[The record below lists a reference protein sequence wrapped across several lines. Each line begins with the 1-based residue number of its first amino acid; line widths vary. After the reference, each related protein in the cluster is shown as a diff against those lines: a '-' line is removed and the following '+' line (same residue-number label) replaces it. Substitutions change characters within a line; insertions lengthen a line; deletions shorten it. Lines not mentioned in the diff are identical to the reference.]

1 MDTVTVSTSS
11 PDRVTPSASTFE
23 ATPSTSTSTSTS
35 TSSSAS
41 ASASASATASTWSIS
56 TSTSSS
62 TSAPRH
68 EHAHNDQPD
77 RSAAPLLPR
86 HLIREGD
93 NVLLRLPS
101 TVIKTVKVTP
111 TGTISLG
118 KYGSF
123 KAIHLVGL
131 AYGPTYEI
139 LDDGSLKLVPRQVVA
154 EIGKSSKLTL
164 PLAETE
170 ANNQEITA
178 TGAQSLT
185 YDDIN
190 AFRSEGLSGR
200 EIIEKQIQQHA
211 NFDKKTEYSKDKY
224 MKRKEAKY
232 RQPLPLVQSP
242 QRSLHSISFALRYLR
257 VFTPIE
263 PTVHNIC
270 EYNFEKQSSKI
281 REMRPDTLSNMM
293 NMANVRPGARLLVVE
308 DVHGMVV
315 SACIERMG
323 GQGRLMIINDF
334 DSPPDIHIVE
344 SFNFPPSSLEPIGSL
359 HWGMTEPDWFPAD
372 LPLEVSQAT
381 LEKTK
386 NSRDIAK
393 IKRRKAAF
401 DLMQSTRQDFFAGG
415 FDGVILASQYEP
427 LGVLDRLLPYI
438 AGSAPIVIYSPHQA
452 ILSEAYQALRT
463 SPHFLSPTLSEPWLR
478 KYQVLPGRCHPEM
491 NGLGHGGFLLT
502 TTRVFDNPE
511 ANSHKVKVNKKR
523 KMEEEEEGKGEGEKK
538 GKLEGE
544 REREANAAATTPLEG
559 KAQKG
564 VAAA

>member
-1 MDTVTVSTSS
+1 MHTVIASNSS
-11 PDRVTPSASTFE
+11 PPTDP
-23 ATPSTSTSTSTS
+23 PSTSTLEATASPSTSAPGSAT
-35 TSSSAS
+35 AS
-41 ASASASATASTWSIS
+41 ASAFAST
-56 TSTSSS
+56 S

-68 EHAHNDQPD
+68 AGNDD
-77 RSAAPLLPR
+77 APAPILPR
-86 HLIREGD
+86 HVIREGD

-101 TVIKTVKVTP
+101 TVVKTVKVTP
-111 TGTISLG
+111 SGTISLG

-123 KAIHLVGL
+123 KASHLVGL
-131 AYGPTYEI
+131 PYGPTYEI
-139 LDDGSLKLVPRQVVA
+139 LDDGALKMVPRQVVA
-154 EIGKSSKLTL
+154 EIE
-164 PLAETE
+164 ETE

-200 EIIEKQIQQHA
+200 QIIEKQIQQHA

-224 MKRKEAKY
+224 LKRKEAK
-232 RQPLPLVQSP
+232 
-242 QRSLHSISFALRYLR
+242 YLR

-270 EYNFEKQSSKI
+270 EYNFEKQSAKI
-281 REMRPDTLSNMM
+281 RELRPDTLSNMM

-315 SACIERMG
+315 SACVERMG
-323 GQGRLMIINDF
+323 GQGRLIIINDF
-334 DSPPDIHIVE
+334 DSPPDIHITE

-359 HWGMTEPDWFPAD
+359 HWGMTDPSWVPAD
-372 LPLEVSQAT
+372 LPLEVSQAV

-401 DLMQSTRQDFFAGG
+401 ELMENTRKDFFAGA
-415 FDGVILASQYEP
+415 FDGVILATPYEP

-452 ILSEAYQALRT
+452 TLSEAYQSLRT

-511 ANSHKVKVNKKR
+511 ANSHKVKVGKKR
-523 KMEEEEEGKGEGEKK
+523 KLENGDGDGERKGEGVKK
-538 GKLEGE
+538 GKLEGDGE
-544 REREANAAATTPLEG
+544 EEEAAAAADPPPEG
-559 KAQKG
+559 MG
-564 VAAA
+564 EVV

>member
-1 MDTVTVSTSS
+1 MDTVIAS
-11 PDRVTPSASTFE
+11 PPRDP
-23 ATPSTSTSTSTS
+23 PSTSISILE
-35 TSSSAS
+35 
-41 ASASASATASTWSIS
+41 ATAST
-56 TSTSSS
+56 S

-68 EHAHNDQPD
+68 ASNDD
-77 RSAAPLLPR
+77 APAPVLPR
-86 HLIREGD
+86 HVIREGD

-101 TVIKTVKVTP
+101 TVVKTVKVTP
-111 TGTISLG
+111 SGTISLG

-123 KAIHLVGL
+123 KASHLVGL
-131 AYGPTYEI
+131 PYGPTYEI
-139 LDDGSLKLVPRQVVA
+139 LDDGSLKIVPPQVVA
-154 EIGKSSKLTL
+154 EIE
-164 PLAETE
+164 ETE

-200 EIIEKQIQQHA
+200 QIIEKQIQQHA

-232 RQPLPLVQSP
+232 
-242 QRSLHSISFALRYLR
+242 LR

-270 EYNFEKQSSKI
+270 EYNFEKQSAKI
-281 REMRPDTLSNMM
+281 RELRPDTLSNMM

-315 SACIERMG
+315 SACVERMG
-323 GQGRLMIINDF
+323 GQGRLIIINDF
-334 DSPPDIHIVE
+334 DSPPDIHITE
-344 SFNFPPSSLEPIGSL
+344 SFNFPPSALEPIGSL
-359 HWGMTEPDWFPAD
+359 HWGMTEPSWVPAD
-372 LPLEVSQAT
+372 LPLEISQAV

-401 DLMQSTRQDFFAGG
+401 ELMENTRKDFFAGG
-415 FDGVILASQYEP
+415 FDGVILATPYEP

-452 ILSEAYQALRT
+452 TLSEAYQSLRT

-511 ANSHKVKVNKKR
+511 ANSHKVKVGKKR
-523 KMEEEEEGKGEGEKK
+523 KVENGDGDGERKGEGLKK
-538 GKLEGE
+538 GKLEGDGKGDGE
-544 REREANAAATTPLEG
+544 EAAADPPLEG
-559 KAQKG
+559 MG
-564 VAAA
+564 EVV